1 MAKDFYNLLGVQKSA
16 SKDEIKKAYRALA
29 HKYHPDKQGGDE
41 AKFKEI
47 NEAYSVLSDDKKR
60 AQYDQFGQTFSGG
73 GGGQGGF
80 GGFEGFD
87 FSQFSQGG
95 GAGFDFDLNDI
106 LGSFFGGRGGR
117 NRVRKGAD
125 ISVDVEIDFK
135 DSILG
140 VSREIDVRRNDGSRE
155 KIKLNVPPGMDNG
168 EMIRY
173 KGKGE
178 SVTDGVPGDLYVRV
192 HVKAH
197 KKLSKQGYHIVA
209 EETIKLSEAILGT
222 KKEIESVDGKIT
234 VKIPEG
240 IKHGEVLRVKGHG
253 VPVSANQN
261 GDMLIK
267 INIEMPRKLS
277 KKAKEAIEMLQSEGL

>member
-1 MAKDFYNLLGVQKSA
+1 MAKDFYNILGVQKSA
-16 SKDEIKKAYRALA
+16 SKDEIKKAYRTLA

-47 NEAYSVLSDDKKR
+47 NEAYSVLSDDQKR
-60 AQYDQFGQTFSGG
+60 AQYDQFGQTFNGG
-73 GGGQGGF
+73 GSQGGF

-87 FSQFSQGG
+87 FSQFTQGG
-95 GAGFDFDLNDI
+95 QGGSFDFDLNDI

-140 VSREIDVRRNDGSRE
+140 VSREIDIRRNDGSRE

-178 SVTDGVPGDLYVRV
+178 SVTDGIPGDLYVRV

-197 KKLSKQGYHIVA
+197 KKLSKQGYHIVT
-209 EETIKLSEAILGT
+209 EEKIKISEALLGT
-222 KKEIESVDGKIT
+222 KREIDSVDGKIT

-240 IKHGEVLRVKGHG
+240 ITHGEVLRVKGHG
-253 VPVSANQN
+253 VPVSTHQS
-261 GDMLIK
+261 GDLLIK
-267 INIEMPRKLS
+267 ISIEMPRKLS